1 MTPSSLDRETIN
13 FGASTL
19 GVTSGPA
26 IGLTLL
32 QHPDLSRVGQVASLC
47 RLGLTGSW
55 QLNRQEPAFGV
66 PGAGTGEPLNHPA
79 ISRNPVV
86 IEVDVRGGV
95 SIGAQS
101 GSSKLLIAGEPA
113 AARRHF
119 EAPEVEAGVVI
130 ELSGVVLLLLH
141 RVPEGK
147 DPEPRHGLIGE
158 SLAIVSLREEIR
170 KVADV
175 DTPVLIRGESGS
187 GKELVARSLHAQSP
201 RRAEPFVAVNL
212 AAIPPAIAASM
223 LFGHPRG
230 AFTGAETASPGFFRT
245 AHKGSL
251 FLDEIGE
258 LPDEV
263 QPLLLRAIREKEIQ
277 PVGEVKPH
285 SVDVRVISA
294 TDADLE
300 AMVERGELRM
310 PLLRRLEGYTI
321 RVPAL
326 RTRKDDLARLFFEL
340 LRRELS
346 AIGEAHKL
354 SEPAPERR
362 PWLPTRVLRGLL
374 GYAWPGNVAELQTV
388 ARRIA
393 LINRGQERFQ
403 TDALLEERFLATN
416 GKDVSSETGS
426 GISKVP
432 AASGSEPAPPQPQ
445 PQPKPQPQPR
455 PGGIEASDAE
465 ICEAMAA
472 NDYDVKATALS
483 LGVSHSW
490 FHKRLE
496 TCAGLRKA
504 KDLDAAAILPAA
516 VELAWDIPK
525 MARTLKV
532 SPHGLK
538 LRITALKLR

>member
-1 MTPSSLDRETIN
+1 MTRSPLDRETVN

-19 GVTSGPA
+19 GVTNGPA
-26 IGLTLL
+26 IGLSVL
-32 QHPDLSRVGQVASLC
+32 QHPDLGRVGQVAPLC

-55 QLNRQEPAFGV
+55 HLNRQEPAFGT
-66 PGAGTGEPLNHPA
+66 PAIGAAEPLNHPA
-79 ISRNPVV
+79 ISRNPLVLE
-86 IEVDVRGGV
+86 IDARGGV
-95 SIGAQS
+95 SIEAGSA
-101 GSSKLLIAGEPA
+101 SSKVLLAGEPA
-113 AARRHF
+113 GARRHF
-119 EAPEVEAGVVI
+119 DAAEVEAGVVL

-141 RVPEGK
+141 RVAEAA
-147 DPEPRHGLIGE
+147 DPEPRHGLLGE
-158 SLAIVSLREEIR
+158 SLAIVSLREEVR
-170 KVADV
+170 RVADV

-201 RRAEPFVAVNL
+201 RRDGPFIAVNL

-326 RTRKDDLARLFFEL
+326 RTRKDDLTRLFFDL

-346 AIGEAHKL
+346 AIGEEHKL
-354 SEPAPERR
+354 SEPPPERR

-374 GYAWPGNVAELQTV
+374 SYDWPGNVAELQTV

-393 LINRGQERFQ
+393 LTNRGQERFQ
-403 TDALLEERFLATN
+403 TDALLEERFLA
-416 GKDVSSETGS
+416 GERKDASSDAGSSVS
-426 GISKVP
+426 
-432 AASGSEPAPPQPQ
+432 AAPP
-445 PQPKPQPQPR
+445 PKPR
-455 PGGIEASDAE
+455 PGGIEASDTE

-472 NDYDVKATALS
+472 HDYDVKATALS

-496 TCAGLRKA
+496 ACAGLRKA

-516 VELAWDIPK
+516 VELGWDIPK